1 MRVDLK
7 FFARQ
12 DQKSSSRK
20 VQHVSSKDTASM
32 ATFLALPIL
41 GVALMI
47 QTAILSQVPL
57 LKGPADLV
65 LLTLLSW
72 VLQQRVGAIWWWAT
86 VAGLLVG
93 WVSALP
99 VLLTLAGYL
108 AVTGLAVI
116 LRNRV
121 WQIPI
126 LALFITIIFGSL
138 ITQGSAYLYLR
149 LGGTP
154 LDLQE
159 ALNLIILPSLLLNL
173 LIAIPV
179 NGIISELASWLYP
192 PEIEA

>member
-1 MRVDLK
+1 
-7 FFARQ
+7 
-12 DQKSSSRK
+12 
-20 VQHVSSKDTASM
+20 M
-32 ATFLALPIL
+32 ATLLAIPIL
-41 GVALMI
+41 GIALML
-47 QTAILSQVPL
+47 QTAIFSQITL

-72 VLQQRVGAIWWWAT
+72 VLQQRVGAIWWWAL

-99 VLLTLAGYL
+99 VWLTVAGYL
-108 AVTGLAVI
+108 AVTGLAI
-116 LRNRV
+116 ALRSRV

-126 LALFITIIFGSL
+126 LALFTTILVGTL
-138 ITQGSAYLYLR
+138 LTQGSVFLFLR
-149 LGGTP
+149 LGGTS

-159 ALNLIILPSLLLNL
+159 TLNLIILPSLLLNL

-179 NGIISELASWLYP
+179 NGIISELANWLYP

>member
-1 MRVDLK
+1 
-7 FFARQ
+7 
-12 DQKSSSRK
+12 
-20 VQHVSSKDTASM
+20 M
-32 ATFLALPIL
+32 APILALPIL
-41 GVALMI
+41 GTALMI

-72 VLQQRVGAIWWWAT
+72 VLQQRASAIWWWAV

-99 VLLTLAGYL
+99 VWLTIVGYL
-108 AVTGLAVI
+108 AVTGLAGL

-126 LALFITIIFGSL
+126 LALFTTIIFGTI
-138 ITQGSAYLYLR
+138 ITQVSAFLFLR
-149 LGGTP
+149 LGGTA
-154 LDLQE
+154 LDFQE
-159 ALNLIILPSLLLNL
+159 AVNLIILPSLLLNL

-179 NGIISELASWLYP
+179 NGIISELATWLYP